1 MIKQEAIKMISLNDI
16 RKCPELIVYDDEDI
30 VVTRT
35 FKAENINVVRANCL
49 IIVSCKEGY
58 MDINVNG

>member
-16 RKCPELIVYDDEDI
+16 RKRPELIVYDDEDV

-35 FKAENINVVRANCL
+35 FKAENINVVRANKVNSPL
-49 IIVSCKEGY
+49 FANDN
-58 MDINVNG
+58 DIH